1 MPSSRTHVAYSSAQ
15 AVTKGELALK
25 TMTALLITAAA
36 AMILVRASGW
46 ADLSFNDIDLFLPL
60 Y

>member
-1 MPSSRTHVAYSSAQ
+1 MPPSRTDFAGSNAQ
-15 AVTKGELALK
+15 SLTKGDVAVR

-46 ADLSFNDIDLFLPL
+46 ADLPLNDIALFAVLQ
-60 Y
+60 